1 MQLVSSN
8 GTVLL
13 EREKPSTKR
22 AENSTLHVRRMSQG
36 MKKTVRPVLMS
47 KEEFSLKTS
56 RPPTMPTYKKE
67 YPTLVED
74 IMTECDIYSVS
85 GRKFHIERAIWDT
98 GADTTIISS
107 RIVKELNLQP
117 YKAGGIS
124 GIGGATGSN
133 VYLVHVLVPTGDFVT
148 QVEVMENDFQDIDLL
163 IGMDVIVFG
172 DFLITNKDGKTTFQF
187 RTPSEGS
194 VEL

>member
-1 MQLVSSN
+1 
-8 GTVLL
+8 
-13 EREKPSTKR
+13 
-22 AENSTLHVRRMSQG
+22 
-36 MKKTVRPVLMS
+36 
-47 KEEFSLKTS
+47 
-56 RPPTMPTYKKE
+56 MPTYKKE

-85 GRKFHIERAIWDT
+85 GRKFHTERAIWDT

-107 RIVKELNLQP
+107 HIVKELNLQP

-148 QVEVMENDFQDIDLL
+148 QVEVMENDFQDIDVL
-163 IGMDVIVFG
+163 IGMDVIIFG
-172 DFLITNKDGKTTFQF
+172 DFLITNADGKTTFQF
-187 RTPSEGS
+187 RTPSEGG

>member
-1 MQLVSSN
+1 
-8 GTVLL
+8 
-13 EREKPSTKR
+13 
-22 AENSTLHVRRMSQG
+22 
-36 MKKTVRPVLMS
+36 
-47 KEEFSLKTS
+47 
-56 RPPTMPTYKKE
+56 MPTYKKE
-67 YPTLVED
+67 YTTLVED
-74 IMTECDIYSVS
+74 IMTECDIYSVN
-85 GRKFHIERAIWDT
+85 GRKFHTERAVWDT

-148 QVEVMENDFQDIDLL
+148 SVEVMENDFQDIDVL

-172 DFLITNKDGKTTFQF
+172 DFLITNKDGMTTFQF
-187 RTPSEGS
+187 RTPSEGG

>member
-1 MQLVSSN
+1 
-8 GTVLL
+8 
-13 EREKPSTKR
+13 
-22 AENSTLHVRRMSQG
+22 
-36 MKKTVRPVLMS
+36 
-47 KEEFSLKTS
+47 
-56 RPPTMPTYKKE
+56 MPTYKKE
-67 YPTLVED
+67 YTTLVED
-74 IMTECDIYSVS
+74 IMTECDIYSVN
-85 GRKFHIERAIWDT
+85 GRKFHTERAVWDT

-133 VYLVHVLVPTGDFVT
+133 VYLVHVLVPMGDFVT
-148 QVEVMENDFQDIDLL
+148 SVEVMENDFQDIDVL

-172 DFLITNKDGKTTFQF
+172 DFLITNKDNMTTFQF
-187 RTPSEGS
+187 RTPSEGG

>member
-1 MQLVSSN
+1 
-8 GTVLL
+8 
-13 EREKPSTKR
+13 
-22 AENSTLHVRRMSQG
+22 
-36 MKKTVRPVLMS
+36 
-47 KEEFSLKTS
+47 
-56 RPPTMPTYKKE
+56 MPTYKKE
-67 YPTLVED
+67 YTALVED
-74 IMTECDIYSVS
+74 IMTECDIYSVN
-85 GRKFHIERAIWDT
+85 GRKFHTERAVWDT

-148 QVEVMENDFQDIDLL
+148 SVEVMENDFQDIDVL

-172 DFLITNKDGKTTFQF
+172 DFLITNKDNMTTFQF
-187 RTPSEGS
+187 RTPSEGGM
-194 VEL
+194 EL

>member
-1 MQLVSSN
+1 
-8 GTVLL
+8 
-13 EREKPSTKR
+13 
-22 AENSTLHVRRMSQG
+22 
-36 MKKTVRPVLMS
+36 
-47 KEEFSLKTS
+47 
-56 RPPTMPTYKKE
+56 MPTYKKE
-67 YPTLVED
+67 YTTLVED
-74 IMTECDIYSVS
+74 IMTECDIYSVN
-85 GRKFHIERAIWDT
+85 GRKFHTERAVWDT

-148 QVEVMENDFQDIDLL
+148 SVEVMENDFQDIDVL

-172 DFLITNKDGKTTFQF
+172 DLLITNKDNMTTFQF
-187 RTPSEGS
+187 RTPSEGG

>member
-1 MQLVSSN
+1 
-8 GTVLL
+8 
-13 EREKPSTKR
+13 
-22 AENSTLHVRRMSQG
+22 
-36 MKKTVRPVLMS
+36 
-47 KEEFSLKTS
+47 
-56 RPPTMPTYKKE
+56 MPTYKKE
-67 YPTLVED
+67 YTTLVED
-74 IMTECDIYSVS
+74 IMTECDIYSVN
-85 GRKFHIERAIWDT
+85 GRKLHTERAVWDT

-148 QVEVMENDFQDIDLL
+148 SVEVMENDFQDIDVL

-172 DFLITNKDGKTTFQF
+172 DFLITNKDNMTTFQF
-187 RTPSEGS
+187 RTPSEGG